1 MKSRILI
8 APTLGAA
15 LIMWCGTGL
24 AQDSANPNQPGQSAT
39 QSSSQQGSSSQ
50 KSSKLSMKGKHF
62 MRKAAQGGIEEV
74 ELGQMMS
81 QKAKS
86 DAVKQFAQMM
96 VQDHTKANDQLKS
109 LAQQKGVTLPTEMD
123 AKGKELKAKLEK
135 LSGDNLDK
143 AYMSSMVKDH
153 TKDVNEFKQQS
164 TSAQD
169 SDLKEFASQA
179 LPTLQQHLQKAKE
192 VAGQVGA
199 SQSGT
204 QTAQQ

>member
-1 MKSRILI
+1 MKSRMFI

-15 LIMWCGTGL
+15 LMLWCGTGL
-24 AQDSANPNQPGQSAT
+24 AQDSAQSAT
-39 QSSSQQGSSSQ
+39 QSSSQQGPSSKKSSQ
-50 KSSKLSMKGKHF
+50 LSMKGKHF
-62 MRKAAQGGIEEV
+62 MRKAALGGIEEV

-96 VQDHTKANDQLKS
+96 VQDHTKANDQLKA

-135 LSGDNLDK
+135 LSGDELDK

-169 SDLKEFASQA
+169 SDLKEFASQT

-199 SQSGT
+199 SQSST